1 MRRAF
6 VWAVCVVMALSAGAC
21 TSGVTDP
28 EGDVIVVDGTVRGTG
43 VVLFYDFEGGFW
55 AIRGDNDVTY
65 DPIGGVPQAFQQ
77 HGLRVRFEGKLRKDL
92 ASVHMAGRM
101 MELREIGER

>member
-6 VWAVCVVMALSAGAC
+6 VWAVCVAMALSAAAC

-28 EGDVIVVDGTVRGTG
+28 DGDVIVVDGTVRGTG

-77 HGLRVRFEGKLRKDL
+77 HGLPVRFEGKLRKDL